1 MDKPDVDYIEGLSPA
16 VSIDQK
22 STSNNPRST
31 VGTVTE
37 IYDYLRLFFARVG
50 VPHCPK
56 CGREIARQSIDQV
69 VDKVKLLP
77 LRSRILIVAPVIRAK
92 KANMLSCLNR
102 YVKTAMC
109 ALRLTARFTISM
121 MFPNLTKSSNTAS
134 MSLSIVLLS
143 RKALIQG
150 LPIRWKQHLRS
161 ATGSQRLISCPTG
174 MRQRRI
180 FPLKKGRKRGNPR

>member
-1 MDKPDVDYIEGLSPA
+1 
-16 VSIDQK
+16 
-22 STSNNPRST
+22 
-31 VGTVTE
+31 
-37 IYDYLRLFFARVG
+37 
-50 VPHCPK
+50 
-56 CGREIARQSIDQV
+56 
-69 VDKVKLLP
+69 
-77 LRSRILIVAPVIRAK
+77 
-92 KANMLSCLNR
+92 MLSCLNR

-180 FPLKKGRKRGNPR
+180 FPLKKRPQTGESSLRTVWRSCFFLRILPVMSAVSALKKCHRECSRSTVRSVPARTAPALVIRKKSIRCLLFRMIRCL